1 MRTKTAVDI
10 SSYYTKNLEGVLPPR
25 SSRSFPPPLPVL
37 AAGAPA
43 EPSRETLSDSV
54 PRGETGGGGGEEG
67 ATEGGGRGAQP
78 ERGCWR
84 LHLLEGGFSA
94 AW

>member
-1 MRTKTAVDI
+1 MIRDPEAI
-10 SSYYTKNLEGVLPPR
+10 LILLPWEFSALLVQPVPR
-25 SSRSFPPPLPVL
+25 SSRSFPPPLSVL

-43 EPSRETLSDSV
+43 EPSRETLSDS
-54 PRGETGGGGGEEG
+54 REKREGGGGEEG